1 MACAEN
7 VPTRFVLGIMIF
19 WGALTGFVLRGSLS
33 LSIVTMVG
41 KRRVTQNS
49 TSNFTSSSTGCLN
62 VPEWHN
68 ISTSFMNGSEL
79 SSEDVQDEEGEFDWN
94 EQLQGTIL
102 SSFFLGYLFFQ
113 LPGGRLAELIG
124 GRLVYGFTILIP
136 SLLAALI
143 PLLTRVHYGFLIAL
157 RIGQGLFL
165 GAMFP
170 TASVLVTK
178 WVPLQER
185 ARFMSTFTMGGT
197 LGLAVMMPVC
207 GLIIDWLG
215 WPALYYIT
223 AGHGVLFSIC
233 WFLLVHDSPD
243 KHPRI
248 TQFEKRHIE
257 LGLVKGPVKK
267 LPIPWVR
274 VLTSLQFWGPFL
286 TSFGSDWG
294 FYTFLTLGPKY
305 MASILGVDIKQNG
318 VLSALPFLFRY
329 IFGIIFGQFFDLCLR
344 RRWMA
349 LVHLRKV
356 AVCVSHL
363 FPAVALLAFP
373 LSGCNMTLAVA
384 IICIAMGCNGA
395 LTSGHVQAY
404 MDVAPNFA
412 GTLGGLKNG
421 LCSLAGLLSP
431 IIIGSIL
438 EHDASVVGWRIS
450 FALSAVIFASSSVLF
465 LSTYTGRV
473 QSWNDLSDQR
483 DKEASRPMR
492 PIVKS

>member
-19 WGALTGFVLRGSLS
+19 WGALTAFVLRASLS

-41 KRRVTQNS
+41 KRPRGQNS
-49 TSNFTSSSTGCLN
+49 TANGTSTTGCA
-62 VPEWHN
+62 VEPVFHN
-68 ISTSFMNGSEL
+68 TSALFTNLTDLGENEL
-79 SSEDVQDEEGEFDWN
+79 QDEAGEFDWS

-102 SSFFLGYLFFQ
+102 SSFFVGYLFFQ

-124 GRLVYGFTILIP
+124 GRIVYGFTVLIP
-136 SLLAALI
+136 SLLAALV
-143 PLLTRVHYGFLIAL
+143 PLLTRVHYGYLIAI

-178 WVPLQER
+178 WVPLHER
-185 ARFMSTFTMGGT
+185 ARFMSTFNMGGT
-197 LGLAVMMPVC
+197 LGLALVMPVC
-207 GLIIDWLG
+207 GLIIDLLD

-223 AGHGVLFSIC
+223 AAQGVIFSIC
-233 WFLLVHDSPD
+233 WFALVHDSPD

-286 TSFGSDWG
+286 SSFGSDWG

-305 MASILGVDIKQNG
+305 MASILGVDIRENG
-318 VLSALPFLFRY
+318 ILSALPFLCRY
-329 IFGIIFGQFFDLCLR
+329 IFGIIIGMIFDLCLR

-349 LVHLRKV
+349 LVHLRKL
-356 AVCVSHL
+356 AVCFSHL
-363 FPAVALLAFP
+363 MPALALLAFP
-373 LSGCNMTLAVA
+373 LAGCNTTLAVA
-384 IICIAMGCNGA
+384 IICTAMGCNGA
-395 LTSGHVQAY
+395 ITSGHIQAY

-431 IIIGSIL
+431 VIIGAIL
-438 EHDASVVGWRIS
+438 QQDASIVGWRIS
-450 FALSAVIFASSSVLF
+450 FALSAVIFASSCVLF
-465 LSTYTGRV
+465 LATYTGRV

-483 DKEASRPMR
+483 DREASKPMR
-492 PIVKS
+492 PIFKT